1 MPSAEELKAKGN
13 AHFVNKEYKEA
24 IKAYTDAIELD
35 SSNAVLYSNRSAAHL
50 GIGNTNAALK
60 DAEDS
65 LAVEESYTKGFL
77 RKSKALYALGRPAH
91 AEQALKDGLE
101 KFPADPILTQ
111 GLKEFY
117 KEEDGDQSKLRGY
130 LPGSPAQNM
139 RDFQS
144 AEGMKMGSP
153 QMFFSLPNDAMR
165 AAWRRGWSD
174 KAREKDAQFEEIL
187 KLVLEKG
194 WCRVDA
200 LDIAGYTALSHAAG
214 HHPQIE
220 LAKILIEH
228 GADPSSKNRMGAT
241 PLFTAI
247 MSQELEAIKLLLD
260 AGSDPKAVDYEGASI
275 EQIASATSPKI
286 VAMLHE
292 AANLNQENRNIAPGG
307 NCNNPSCGKA
317 GAMKRG
323 VESMIPTSAV
333 AEMISRAWGI
343 KDGGTMTAEELESRS
358 IDISKSRAKAAKD
371 ENMVVK
377 VQVPVTLLP
386 GQRNEMLLY
395 NKSRSFSAHCDG
407 GVGAGR
413 ELAALIKAKGIQ
425 GAKGYFLG
433 YVEKEGELTLI
444 VDKML
449 PAQPW

>member
-1 MPSAEELKAKGN
+1 
-13 AHFVNKEYKEA
+13 
-24 IKAYTDAIELD
+24 
-35 SSNAVLYSNRSAAHL
+35 
-50 GIGNTNAALK
+50 
-60 DAEDS
+60 
-65 LAVEESYTKGFL
+65 
-77 RKSKALYALGRPAH
+77 
-91 AEQALKDGLE
+91 
-101 KFPADPILTQ
+101 
-111 GLKEFY
+111 
-117 KEEDGDQSKLRGY
+117 
-130 LPGSPAQNM
+130 
-139 RDFQS
+139 
-144 AEGMKMGSP
+144 
-153 QMFFSLPNDAMR
+153 
-165 AAWRRGWSD
+165 
-174 KAREKDAQFEEIL
+174 
-187 KLVLEKG
+187 
-194 WCRVDA
+194 
-200 LDIAGYTALSHAAG
+200 
-214 HHPQIE
+214 
-220 LAKILIEH
+220 
-228 GADPSSKNRMGAT
+228 MGAT

>member
-165 AAWRRGWSD
+165 AAWVGQLDDFKRLFDPVKHS
-174 KAREKDAQFEEIL
+174 
-187 KLVLEKG
+187 KLRCYGV
-194 WCRVDA
+194 
-200 LDIAGYTALSHAAG
+200 
-214 HHPQIE
+214 
-220 LAKILIEH
+220 KI
-228 GADPSSKNRMGAT
+228 
-241 PLFTAI
+241 PLT
-247 MSQELEAIKLLLD
+247 
-260 AGSDPKAVDYEGASI
+260 
-275 EQIASATSPKI
+275 
-286 VAMLHE
+286 
-292 AANLNQENRNIAPGG
+292 
-307 NCNNPSCGKA
+307 
-317 GAMKRG
+317 
-323 VESMIPTSAV
+323 
-333 AEMISRAWGI
+333 
-343 KDGGTMTAEELESRS
+343 
-358 IDISKSRAKAAKD
+358 
-371 ENMVVK
+371 
-377 VQVPVTLLP
+377 
-386 GQRNEMLLY
+386 
-395 NKSRSFSAHCDG
+395 
-407 GVGAGR
+407 
-413 ELAALIKAKGIQ
+413 
-425 GAKGYFLG
+425 
-433 YVEKEGELTLI
+433 TLI
-444 VDKML
+444 VAA
-449 PAQPW
+449 AQRLVRQGPGKRRSI